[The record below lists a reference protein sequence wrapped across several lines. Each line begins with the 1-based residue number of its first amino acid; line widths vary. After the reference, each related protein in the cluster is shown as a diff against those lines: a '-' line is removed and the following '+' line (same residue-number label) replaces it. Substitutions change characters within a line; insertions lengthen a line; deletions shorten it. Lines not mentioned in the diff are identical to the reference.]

1 MNFNEKDYTYPENL
15 VAVVLGKESV
25 TMLNDDIV
33 KGLEY
38 ILSKI
43 TTRERY
49 VLEYRYKEGYTLEE
63 IGAKLEVSRERVRQ
77 IEMRAIRRLR
87 HPNAVVYI
95 KEGYS
100 IASKEVLIALN
111 EKYSALENE
120 RYQKLMEI
128 TELVEKLTMRADVI
142 RGLCGDKFELIMS
155 EIQNINREMPKLNDF
170 ENIHEI
176 YRRGEMTVRIY
187 NCIRRHFSDKLK
199 FGHDEIEKLTLAD
212 VAQLT
217 RSEAMAIRN
226 LGAKS
231 FTELEKI
238 MYAHGLQFMPEEY
251 F

>member
-25 TMLNDDIV
+25 TMVNDDIV

-111 EKYSALENE
+111 EKYSALEKE

-142 RGLCGDKFELIMS
+142 RGLCGDKYAVIMGEIDQIKKELPDLSENETLQALYDTKRMS
-155 EIQNINREMPKLNDF
+155 ARTFNGIIKFLEREHGRDKVNPETASLQDLA
-170 ENIHEI
+170 I
-176 YRRGEMTVRIY
+176 YTEREVRR
-187 NCIRRHFSDKLK
+187 
-199 FGHDEIEKLTLAD
+199 
-212 VAQLT
+212 
-217 RSEAMAIRN
+217 IRN
-226 LGAKS
+226 LGEKS
-231 FTELEKI
+231 VNEILEI
-238 MYAHGLQFMPEEY
+238 LAEHNMRLADYNI
-251 F
+251 

>member
-15 VAVVLGKESV
+15 IAVVLGKESV
-25 TMLNDDIV
+25 TMVNDDIV

-142 RGLCGDKFELIMS
+142 RGLCGDKYAVIMGEIDQIKKELPDLSENETLQALYDTKRMS
-155 EIQNINREMPKLNDF
+155 ARTFNGIIKFLEREHGEDKVNPETASLQDLV
-170 ENIHEI
+170 I
-176 YRRGEMTVRIY
+176 YTEREVRR
-187 NCIRRHFSDKLK
+187 
-199 FGHDEIEKLTLAD
+199 
-212 VAQLT
+212 
-217 RSEAMAIRN
+217 IRN
-226 LGAKS
+226 LGEKS
-231 FTELEKI
+231 VNEILEILAEHNMKLADYNI
-238 MYAHGLQFMPEEY
+238 
-251 F
+251 

>member
-25 TMLNDDIV
+25 TMVNDDIV
-33 KGLEY
+33 RGLEY

-111 EKYSALENE
+111 EKYSALEKE

-142 RGLCGDKFELIMS
+142 RGLCGDKYAVIMGEIDQIKKELPDLSENETLQALYDTKRMS
-155 EIQNINREMPKLNDF
+155 ARTFNGIIKFLEREHGRDKVNPETASLQDLV
-170 ENIHEI
+170 I
-176 YRRGEMTVRIY
+176 YTEREVR
-187 NCIRRHFSDKLK
+187 H
-199 FGHDEIEKLTLAD
+199 
-212 VAQLT
+212 
-217 RSEAMAIRN
+217 IRN
-226 LGAKS
+226 LGEKS
-231 FTELEKI
+231 VNEILEILAEHNMKLADYNI
-238 MYAHGLQFMPEEY
+238 
-251 F
+251 

>member
-25 TMLNDDIV
+25 TMLNDDII

-77 IEMRAIRRLR
+77 IEMRALRRLR
-87 HPNAVVYI
+87 HPNAIVYI

-100 IASKEVLIALN
+100 IASKEMLIALN

-120 RYQKLMEI
+120 RHQKLMEI

-142 RGLCGDKFELIMS
+142 RGLCGDKYAVIMGEIDQIKKELPDLSENETLQVLYDTKRMS
-155 EIQNINREMPKLNDF
+155 ARTFNGIIKFLEREHGKDKVNPETASLQDLV
-170 ENIHEI
+170 I
-176 YRRGEMTVRIY
+176 YTEREVRR
-187 NCIRRHFSDKLK
+187 
-199 FGHDEIEKLTLAD
+199 
-212 VAQLT
+212 
-217 RSEAMAIRN
+217 IRN
-226 LGAKS
+226 LGEKS
-231 FTELEKI
+231 VNEILEILAEHNMKLADYNI
-238 MYAHGLQFMPEEY
+238 
-251 F
+251 

>member
-111 EKYSALENE
+111 EKYSALEKE

-142 RGLCGDKFELIMS
+142 RGLCGDKYAVIMGEIDQIKKELPDLSENETLQALYDTKRMS
-155 EIQNINREMPKLNDF
+155 ARTFNGIIKFLEREHGRDKVNPETASLQDLV
-170 ENIHEI
+170 I
-176 YRRGEMTVRIY
+176 YTEREVRR
-187 NCIRRHFSDKLK
+187 
-199 FGHDEIEKLTLAD
+199 
-212 VAQLT
+212 
-217 RSEAMAIRN
+217 IRN
-226 LGAKS
+226 LGEKS
-231 FTELEKI
+231 VNEILEILAEHNMKLADYNI
-238 MYAHGLQFMPEEY
+238 
-251 F
+251 